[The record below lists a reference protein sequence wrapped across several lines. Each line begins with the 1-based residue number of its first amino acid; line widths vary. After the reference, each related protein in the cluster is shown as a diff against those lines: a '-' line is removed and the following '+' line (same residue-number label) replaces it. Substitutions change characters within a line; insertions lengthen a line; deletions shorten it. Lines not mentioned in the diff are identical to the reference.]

1 MDGERRQELNKEGRF
16 SLDHLW
22 NCDFGVLLE
31 GVHHQAV
38 APDVVNALEDRQSQR
53 NDGKHQ
59 HLLPRLC

>member
-38 APDVVNALEDRQSQR
+38 APDVVNALEDR
-53 NDGKHQ
+53 
-59 HLLPRLC
+59 